1 MKFYSVLSILTI
13 LGLAGCASTSNSETR
28 AILPMV
34 DVPAL
39 AKDWYAG
46 DADQKMVLPATDF
59 TSRDWADPTLLAL
72 QALAL
77 ENNKD
82 LRVSAQRIRTAR
94 AEVSVVRGM
103 AGVALDTTLSV
114 RRSKLAGLTG
124 QPVRNPT
131 NQFSSGVD
139 LAYELDLWGRLDA
152 QMGAANADL
161 IATTLDR
168 TTMARAVSRDVANHY
183 FAWHA
188 ASYLMVKQR
197 ALLNVGMELA
207 QIQLARL
214 EFGTTDGAEVVRAH
228 TDLRSAEDE
237 MANFLRDR
245 NAAVGRLAVLTAISS
260 HDVDA
265 ILEQAPVGSAN
276 CGLCLTLPSVVI
288 EQPLSVLSNRPDLR
302 SALARFNAVGFRLDE
317 AEASRYPKIT
327 IATTTELLSDVI
339 HKLVRADSFAWSLV
353 PRLTAPLFDSG
364 QRSARI
370 EQNTARHDE
379 ARAEW
384 GRLVVRALG
393 EVEEAFGAYRLAQR
407 HLAVANARIR
417 DGLRLHNIVLAKF
430 SAGRVSKI
438 EILQSQQQQLQSD
451 IIHARATLA
460 QLDAALQVQAAQ
472 GLALFSDAAIDV
484 EKRALPP

>member
-1 MKFYSVLSILTI
+1 MKFHSVLSILTI
-13 LGLAGCASTSNSETR
+13 LGLAGCASTTNSETR
-28 AILPMV
+28 AIVPLV
-34 DVPAL
+34 EVPAL
-39 AKDWYAG
+39 AKNWYAG
-46 DADQKMVLPATDF
+46 DADQKMLLPSTDL
-59 TSRDWADPTLLAL
+59 TSKNWADAALLTL
-72 QALAL
+72 QALAM

-82 LRVSAQRIRTAR
+82 LRVSAHRIQTAR
-94 AEVSVVRGM
+94 AELGVVRSM
-103 AGVALDTTLSV
+103 AGLTLDATLSG

-124 QPVRNPT
+124 QPVKNPT
-131 NQFSSGVD
+131 NQFSSGVE
-139 LAYELDLWGRLDA
+139 LAYEFDLWGKLDA
-152 QMGAANADL
+152 QAGAANADL
-161 IATTLDR
+161 IAATLDR
-168 TTMARAVSRDVANHY
+168 SAMVQTVSRDVASHY

-207 QIQLARL
+207 QVQLARL
-214 EFGTTDGAEVVRAH
+214 EAGAADGAEVLRAH
-228 TDLRSAEDE
+228 TDVRAAEDE

-245 NAAVGRLAVLTAISS
+245 NAAVGRLAVLTARSS

-265 ILEQAPVGSAN
+265 ILEQAPVGSVN
-276 CGLCLTLPSVVI
+276 CGLCLTLPSMAI

-302 SALARFNAVGFRLDE
+302 SALVRFNAAGFRLDE
-317 AEASRYPKIT
+317 AKATRYPKIT

-353 PRLTAPLFDSG
+353 PRITAPLFDSG
-364 QRSARI
+364 QRAARI

-417 DGLRLHNIVLAKF
+417 DGLRLHNIVQAKF
-430 SAGRVSKI
+430 SAGRVSKL

-451 IIHARATLA
+451 VMHARATLA

-472 GLALFSDAAIDV
+472 GLALFSDAVIDV
-484 EKRALPP
+484 EKPAQP